1 MPFLFVYISREHY
14 SVEDAYTLLHTISH
28 LTMGFTDDF
37 AISRDMCSLIL
48 SDIQHLLDIAKTHGG
63 SQNEYPGATY
73 LTRSLAKSLKK
84 AQHAKKQQLG
94 RLKRKQLTIDTG
106 ESDAG
111 PTSDLALKR
120 KRASRNDAR
129 KHAENPSSSED
140 ICSSDSDVPIWRQF
154 SLPPPSAITQ
164 SPTPN
169 VAHPITSHI
178 PRPTSLVNSPITPS
192 TPQTSSAPVIVISH
206 NSEGES
212 EAPLSDLERESRD
225 VSESGNVADQ
235 RLMIT
240 ALPRLPP
247 KKIRQFII
255 KLSLFSN
262 EDLAVLL
269 ERLVEGLK
277 SLSPQE
283 TPKKPSNLGEMAAL
297 CADTEQDVHV
307 HSFLHMRTLL
317 QFVLWTERYDY
328 QV

>member
-1 MPFLFVYISREHY
+1 M
-14 SVEDAYTLLHTISH
+14 D
-28 LTMGFTDDF
+28 FTDDF
-37 AISRDMCSLIL
+37 TISRDMCNLVL
-48 SDIQHLLDIAKTHGG
+48 SDVQRLLDIAKTHGG

-73 LTRSLAKSLKK
+73 LTRSLAKSLKE
-84 AQHAKKQQLG
+84 AQRAKKQPLG

-111 PTSDLALKR
+111 PTSDVVADIVVKR

-129 KHAENPSSSED
+129 KRAENPSSSED
-140 ICSSDSDVPIWRQF
+140 ICSSDSDIPIWRQF
-154 SLPPPSAITQ
+154 SLPPPSAITR
-164 SPTPN
+164 SPTPD
-169 VAHPITSHI
+169 VAHPVTSHV
-178 PRPTSLVNSPITPS
+178 PPPTSLVNSPITPS

-225 VSESGNVADQ
+225 VRESGNVTDQ
-235 RLMIT
+235 RWVIT

-262 EDLAVLL
+262 EDLEVHL

-283 TPKKPSNLGEMAAL
+283 TPKKPTNLGEMAAL
-297 CADTEQDVHV
+297 CADTEQEVHV
-307 HSFLHMRTLL
+307 HSFLHMCTLL